1 MAASG
6 KCGKPAVEEKF
17 RHFPLPQTSGLSG
30 REKGHTRPA
39 SGEFAVLPPW
49 GKGLYRG
56 YFPCRA
62 ARRRGRKKPPRLCR
76 GGLRVCWM
84 QAQASLALAISV
96 RAVNAALSLTAS
108 SASILRLI
116 STPAFFRPFIKVE

>member
-6 KCGKPAVEEKF
+6 KCGKPAAEEKF
-17 RHFPLPQTSGLSG
+17 RHFPLTQTTGLPG
-30 REKGHTRPA
+30 TEEGHTRPA

-56 YFPCRA
+56 YCPVP
-62 ARRRGRKKPPRLCR
+62 RRPEAGTKKPPRLCR

-84 QAQASLALAISV
+84 RAQASLALAISV